1 MEHAT
6 RQAAR
11 RRRSSRPVVA
21 SLYYLVH
28 LGQIRGASRGA
39 VAMIVVEEAKLNGEV
54 QALREVDRGEREA
67 ICASEARAI
76 GSKVANDSWVESG

>member
-1 MEHAT
+1 
-6 RQAAR
+6 
-11 RRRSSRPVVA
+11 
-21 SLYYLVH
+21 
-28 LGQIRGASRGA
+28 
-39 VAMIVVEEAKLNGEV
+39 MIVVEEAKLNGEV